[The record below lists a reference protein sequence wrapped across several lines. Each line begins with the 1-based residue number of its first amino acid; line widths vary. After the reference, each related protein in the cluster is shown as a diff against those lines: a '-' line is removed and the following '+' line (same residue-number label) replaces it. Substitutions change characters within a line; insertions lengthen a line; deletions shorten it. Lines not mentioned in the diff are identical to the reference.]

1 MQLWWSGD
9 DCRKGN
15 GYGIVPTIALSRF
28 HAARVLLLVE
38 PADGLAARHLDGL
51 IALSYYCIPAV
62 LTYFMRKDRDTP
74 ISWVFWMFRSLPRK
88 GSAA

>member
-38 PADGLAARHLDGL
+38 PADGMAARHLRRADR
-51 IALSYYCIPAV
+51 AFV
-62 LTYFMRKDRDTP
+62 LLDSCGAHSFHAE
-74 ISWVFWMFRSLPRK
+74 
-88 GSAA
+88 GSGHSH